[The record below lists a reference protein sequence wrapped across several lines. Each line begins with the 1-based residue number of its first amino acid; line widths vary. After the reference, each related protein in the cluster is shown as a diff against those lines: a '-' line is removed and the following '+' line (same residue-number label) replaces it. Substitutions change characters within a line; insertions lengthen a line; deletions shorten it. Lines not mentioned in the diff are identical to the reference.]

1 MKKAIAV
8 ALSAGLLAGAM
19 IGPADAAKK
28 KKKPKPPV
36 KVERV
41 VEVAYDKPGIGVAI
55 AGGNGGYGLSFPAA
69 AAVPSMPEE
78 KYVSVEI
85 TDASGQKVALS
96 LSGGD
101 TDGDGFADTFAS
113 LCGATEEPIELPED
127 GAGIA
132 DMYAHNGTCED
143 NSPSIMTS
151 GVVKLTF
158 SNLP

>member
-8 ALSAGLLAGAM
+8 ALSLGLLAGAM
-19 IGPADAAKK
+19 IAPADAAKK
-28 KKKPKPPV
+28 KKKKPV
-36 KVERV
+36 KIERV

-55 AGGNGGYGLSFPAA
+55 GGDNGGYGLAFPTP
-69 AAVPSMPEE
+69 AAVPATPEE

-85 TDASGQKVALS
+85 TDQSGQKVALS

-113 LCGATEEPIELPED
+113 LCGATEEPIELPEP
-127 GAGIA
+127 GMVIE
-132 DMYAHNGTCED
+132 DMYAHNGTCAD

-158 SNLP
+158 

>member
-1 MKKAIAV
+1 MKRAIAV
-8 ALSAGLLAGAM
+8 ALSLGLLAGAM
-19 IGPADAAKK
+19 IAPADAAKK
-28 KKKPKPPV
+28 KKKKPA

-55 AGGNGGYGLSFPAA
+55 GGDNGGYGLAFPSA
-69 AAVPSMPEE
+69 AAVPAMPEE

-85 TDASGQKVALS
+85 TDQSGQKVALS
-96 LSGGD
+96 LSAGD
-101 TDGDGFADTFAS
+101 IDGDGFADTFAS
-113 LCGATEEPIELPED
+113 FCGATEEPIELPEP
-127 GAGIA
+127 GMAIA

-158 SNLP
+158 SNMP